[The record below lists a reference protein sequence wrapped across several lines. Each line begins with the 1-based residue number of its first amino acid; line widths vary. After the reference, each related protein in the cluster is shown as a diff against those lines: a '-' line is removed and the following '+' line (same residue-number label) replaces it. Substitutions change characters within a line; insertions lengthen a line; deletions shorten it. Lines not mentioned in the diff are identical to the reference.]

1 MWLRERKIA
10 SRKSHYALVNGSFLK
25 VIIVKSPEMNEKEQ
39 SVEGII
45 SYLTKKVV
53 IKYIR
58 VPCFC
63 KKKKKNCAQ
72 LQKNKFMRIRCG
84 QTVTEEERRSWES

>member
-1 MWLRERKIA
+1 MRLREPKIA
-10 SRKSHYALVNGSFLK
+10 SRKSHYALVNVSFLK

-63 KKKKKNCAQ
+63 KKKTKTAHSYKKTSSC
-72 LQKNKFMRIRCG
+72 
-84 QTVTEEERRSWES
+84 ESVVGKL

>member
-1 MWLRERKIA
+1 MRLRERKIA

-63 KKKKKNCAQ
+63 KKKKKTAHSYKKTSSC
-72 LQKNKFMRIRCG
+72 
-84 QTVTEEERRSWES
+84 ESVVGKL

>member
-1 MWLRERKIA
+1 MRLREPKIA

-63 KKKKKNCAQ
+63 KKKKKK
-72 LQKNKFMRIRCG
+72 LR
-84 QTVTEEERRSWES
+84 TVTKKQVHANPLWANCN

>member
-1 MWLRERKIA
+1 MRLRERKIA

-63 KKKKKNCAQ
+63 KKKTKTAHSYKKTSSC
-72 LQKNKFMRIRCG
+72 
-84 QTVTEEERRSWES
+84 ESVVGKL